1 MKIHQLPMGA
11 RFEYEGAEY
20 VKSGPMFA
28 TGPAGQRMIPKY
40 AVLKPLDPLA
50 ASADASLHG
59 AIAHADVL
67 KAFAGFYARCADLV
81 PEDKRGELEGARGSF
96 LQALSAGTKTG

>member
-11 RFEYEGAEY
+11 RFEYEGEEY

-40 AVLKPLDPLA
+40 AVLKPLGGGD
-50 ASADASLHG
+50 G
-59 AIAHADVL
+59 APDTGQSEAVLRAEVL
-67 KAFAGFYARCADLV
+67 KTFGTFYLQCAALV
-81 PEDKRGELEGARGSF
+81 PDENRGDLEAARGTF
-96 LQALSAGTKTG
+96 LKALSNLRA